1 MFHTVV
7 QQGFQELAKYICFAN
22 NLWLF
27 PTMKE
32 FSELV
37 NSWWSYCKTF
47 AATCFLQTQCTN
59 HLIHF
64 SVAHRWDEPYCM
76 AL

>member
-1 MFHTVV
+1 LQHFKTFIMFHTVV

-37 NSWWSYCKTF
+37 NS
-47 AATCFLQTQCTN
+47 
-59 HLIHF
+59 
-64 SVAHRWDEPYCM
+64 
-76 AL
+76 